1 MATVQ
6 EIQARIDKKQ
16 QEIADA
22 KKELRRVKQAEARK
36 AQKERENKYSKFGEA
51 VFKKFGW
58 NIDDMTDE
66 MLKNRLD
73 SLTSDITS
81 NATRI

>member
-36 AQKERENKYSKFGEA
+36 VQKEREGKYSKFGEA

-73 SLTSDITS
+73 SLTSDIAS
-81 NATRI
+81 NVTKI